1 VSCDTTQSARTRESS
16 GSLAAVTGGDIGA
29 VEAPS
34 VHATQVFATASSSAL
49 YAQHFDPAFGRRI
62 AARLIDAL
70 GIARGARVLDIA
82 SGTGV
87 FARTAAHVVGPGGAV
102 VAVDP
107 SPAAVEAASDVDPT
121 SSVAWLS
128 HGRDLKAVIA
138 TARPFDVVAC
148 QHALH
153 RLEDVRGALA
163 VARDALVS
171 GGRLGVTTWG
181 PIEENPAFAAL
192 LDATVRSGIDQL
204 GVVDAIL
211 AAFSHHDCDD
221 LMQLA
226 HDAGFSDVSCR
237 TVRMLA
243 TLPAAAQWVRIQ
255 PLLPP
260 LSGSWHR
267 AGPSARRQFEA
278 RATDLL
284 RPFEHHGVLHVHASV
299 RVLVAGAVS

>member
-1 VSCDTTQSARTRESS
+1 MRSARTTESS
-16 GSLAAVTGGDIGA
+16 GSLAAVTGGDIDV

-34 VHATQVFATASSSAL
+34 VYATQVFATASSSAR

-70 GIARGARVLDIA
+70 GIGRGARVLDVA

-107 SPAAVEAASDVDPT
+107 SPAAIEAARDVDPT
-121 SSVAWLS
+121 STVEWLS
-128 HGRDLKAVIA
+128 HGRDLNSLVAA
-138 TARPFDVVAC
+138 ARPFDAVAC

-153 RLEDVRGALA
+153 RLENARAALTVARGAL
-163 VARDALVS
+163 VP
-171 GGRLGVTTWG
+171 GGQLGVTTWG
-181 PIEENPAFAAL
+181 PIEENPAFAAV
-192 LDATVRSGIDQL
+192 LDATVRSGIDRL

-211 AAFSHHDCDD
+211 AAFSHHDRDD
-221 LMQLA
+221 LVQLA
-226 HDAGFSDVSCR
+226 HDVGFSDVACQ

-243 TLPAAAQWVRIQ
+243 TLPAAARWARIQ

-267 AGPSARRQFEA
+267 AAPSARRQFEA

-284 RPFEHHGVLHVHASV
+284 RPFEHLGVVRVHASM
-299 RVLVAGAVS
+299 RVLVANVPS

>member
-1 VSCDTTQSARTRESS
+1 MRPTQ
-16 GSLAAVTGGDIGA
+16 L
-29 VEAPS
+29 
-34 VHATQVFATASSSAL
+34 FATASSCAL
-49 YAQHFDPAFGRRI
+49 YAEHFDPAFGRRI
-62 AARLIDAL
+62 AVRLIDDL
-70 GIARGARVLDIA
+70 NVARGARVLDIA

-107 SPAAVEAASDVDPT
+107 SPAAIEAARDVDPT
-121 SSVAWLS
+121 SAVAWLS
-128 HGRDLKAVIA
+128 YGRDLDALIA
-138 TARPFDVVAC
+138 AARPFDVVAC

-153 RLEDVRGALA
+153 RLDDARGALA
-163 VARDALVS
+163 VARGALLP

-192 LDATVRSGIDQL
+192 LDATVRSGIDRL

-221 LMQLA
+221 LAQLA
-226 HDAGFSDVSCR
+226 RDAGFSEVSCR

-267 AGPSARRQFEA
+267 AVPSARRHFEA

-284 RPFEHHGVLHVHASV
+284 RPFEHHGVLRVHASV
-299 RVLVAGAVS
+299 RVLVADAPS